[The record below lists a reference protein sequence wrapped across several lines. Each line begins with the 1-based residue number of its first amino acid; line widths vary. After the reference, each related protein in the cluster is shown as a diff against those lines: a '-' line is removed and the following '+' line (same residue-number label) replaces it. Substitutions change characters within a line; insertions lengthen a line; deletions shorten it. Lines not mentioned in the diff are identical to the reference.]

1 MSKIWYLAV
10 CSTCQPRLPQP
21 FELEDERDRWAQEHT
36 DSTGHD
42 VLLIKQTLGE
52 RDKDIEQ

>member
-1 MSKIWYLAV
+1 MAV

-42 VLLIKQTLGE
+42 VLLVKQTIGE